1 MADVYNALAGT
12 PVPVSN
18 NALAG
23 QVEIDP
29 YDFTDRYNTKLSP
42 KEEAQFEKWAKKNKR
57 LEDLYDYDLRG
68 FWKEG
73 GEFADNGHG
82 ADTYKKPNHPTFS
95 DQSRYHDPK
104 MTPGGTWDEV
114 NGATMFTPS
123 PYNLQMMPSDA
134 MKKYFEKYEP
144 NVVLRIIE

>member
-12 PVPVSN
+12 PAPVSN

-23 QVEIDP
+23 QVEVDP

-42 KEEAQFEKWAKKNKR
+42 KEEAQFKKWAKKNKR
-57 LEDLYDYDLRG
+57 LADLYDYDLRG

-104 MTPGGTWDEV
+104 MTPGGSWMESDGQV
-114 NGATMFTPS
+114 SFTPS
-123 PYNLQMMPSDA
+123 AYNLQNMSPQMLSD
-134 MKKYFEKYEP
+134 YFQKYEP
-144 NVVLRIIE
+144 GVTLVLPK